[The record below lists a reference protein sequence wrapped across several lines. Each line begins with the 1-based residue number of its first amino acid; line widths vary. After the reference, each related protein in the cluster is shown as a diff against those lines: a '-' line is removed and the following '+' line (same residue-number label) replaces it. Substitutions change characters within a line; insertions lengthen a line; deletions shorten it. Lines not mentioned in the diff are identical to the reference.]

1 MTKSKSMENVTINP
15 VDNIIKTRVDALNI
29 LNEFKRLG
37 FAKGGFISVV
47 QENIEEY
54 KDYKH
59 VKRMI
64 SFWDGRCNQED
75 LNNELQALL
84 EKLKSE

>member
-37 FAKGGFISVV
+37 FAKG
-47 QENIEEY
+47 
-54 KDYKH
+54 
-59 VKRMI
+59 
-64 SFWDGRCNQED
+64 
-75 LNNELQALL
+75 
-84 EKLKSE
+84 